1 MQRRWV
7 MEKNDRNNMILL
19 SLYLIVAIWSA
30 WEPYGQLVWLMQS
43 VAAHIVVLVLIITYR
58 RFRFTTFI
66 YAVVLIHMTVIL
78 IGAHYTYSRNPLFEL
93 IKVQLDLS
101 RNYYDRVGHFF
112 QGFGPALMAREVLI
126 RGKHV
131 RQGRMLSFIVVS
143 MCLGMSAFY
152 ELLEL
157 GTSYVLGLPV
167 EVVMGMQGSAWDSQ
181 WDMLMALIGS
191 ITALAL
197 FTRIHDRKIR
207 AKNEYVNSERKKT

>member
-1 MQRRWV
+1 MDRD
-7 MEKNDRNNMILL
+7 DRNNLILL
-19 SLYLIVAIWSA
+19 ELYLIVVIWSA

-43 VAAHIVVLVLIITYR
+43 IAAHIVVLVLIITYR

-66 YAVVLIHMTVIL
+66 YAVVLVHMTVIL
-78 IGAHYTYSRNPLFEL
+78 VGAHYTYSRNPLFEL
-93 IKVQLDLS
+93 LKIEMGLS

-112 QGFGPALMAREVLI
+112 QGFGPALMAREILI
-126 RGKHV
+126 RGNHV
-131 RQGRMLSFIVVS
+131 RRGRMLSFIVVS

-167 EVVMGMQGSAWDSQ
+167 EVVMGMQGSSWDSQ

-191 ITALAL
+191 IAALSL
-197 FTRIHDRKIR
+197 FSRLHDRKMK
-207 AKNEYVNSERKKT
+207 ANSEHVNSERKKK

>member
-1 MQRRWV
+1 
-7 MEKNDRNNMILL
+7 MEKNDRNNLILL

-93 IKVQLDLS
+93 IKVQLGLS

-131 RQGRMLSFIVVS
+131 RHGRMLSFIVVS

>member
-191 ITALAL
+191 ITARAL

>member
-1 MQRRWV
+1 

>member
-1 MQRRWV
+1 
-7 MEKNDRNNMILL
+7 MEKNDRNNLILL

-93 IKVQLDLS
+93 IKVQLGLS

-131 RQGRMLSFIVVS
+131 RQGRMLSFIIVS

-167 EVVMGMQGSAWDSQ
+167 EVVMGMQGSAWDSS
-181 WDMLMALIGS
+181 G
-191 ITALAL
+191 TC
-197 FTRIHDRKIR
+197 
-207 AKNEYVNSERKKT
+207 

>member
-1 MQRRWV
+1 
-7 MEKNDRNNMILL
+7 
-19 SLYLIVAIWSA
+19 
-30 WEPYGQLVWLMQS
+30 
-43 VAAHIVVLVLIITYR
+43 
-58 RFRFTTFI
+58 
-66 YAVVLIHMTVIL
+66 MTVIL

-93 IKVQLDLS
+93 IKVQLGLS

-131 RQGRMLSFIVVS
+131 RHGRMLSFIVVS

>member
-167 EVVMGMQGSAWDSQ
+167 EVVMGMQGSALDSQ

>member
-93 IKVQLDLS
+93 IKVQLGLS

>member
-1 MQRRWV
+1 
-7 MEKNDRNNMILL
+7 MEKNDRNNLILL

-131 RQGRMLSFIVVS
+131 RQGRMLSFIIVS

-191 ITALAL
+191 ITARAL

>member
-1 MQRRWV
+1 
-7 MEKNDRNNMILL
+7 MEKNDRNNLILL

-93 IKVQLDLS
+93 IKVQLGLS

-131 RQGRMLSFIVVS
+131 RQGRMLSFIIVS

-191 ITALAL
+191 ITARAL